1 MAGARGGAGRRR
13 WVEREGETRDG
24 AVGGMVLLCK
34 AGHVCRHEAVR
45 QLSEPLA
52 RSASHSAL
60 SCRRVLSPPAAG
72 VELGANYPF
81 PVISQEESVAA
92 LAAANAV
99 VAQCQHGAGGGSGA
113 QGVAASTGPFRPAT
127 AADPAEAER
136 LFAENYRCEA
146 WWNVGGFGRMGR
158 AVPVHPAT
166 PSSLPGGA
174 WGAAQICRR
183 SQWRPPTKPGTYAST
198 SLAACPALQEL
209 AAAG

>member
-1 MAGARGGAGRRR
+1 
-13 WVEREGETRDG
+13 VEREGETRDG

-81 PVISQEESVAA
+81 PVISQEESAAA

-99 VAQCQHGAGGGSGA
+99 VAQCQHGASRGGSGA

-136 LFAENYRCEA
+136 LFAENYRC
-146 WWNVGGFGRMGR
+146 GGGGEWGGLGRMGR
-158 AVPVHPAT
+158 AVLLKPAT

-174 WGAAQICRR
+174 WDAAQICRQHWQPVAFATQPHP
-183 SQWRPPTKPGTYAST
+183 S
-198 SLAACPALQEL
+198 
-209 AAAG
+209 